1 MRSTAAHPA
10 PGVIRP
16 GAELLIREITPAD
29 RRALAFVLG
38 HLSNSSRYL
47 RFFGTALDTRE
58 EIERLID
65 VDHWHHEALIA
76 YSPPP
81 RAPIAVVE
89 YVRLERFD
97 VADLAIAV
105 TDDWQG
111 QGVGRALLEVLRGRA
126 LAAGVRRFS
135 ASMLA
140 SNRAALALARRF
152 GAVSARESRGELIE
166 LVLEL

>member
-1 MRSTAAHPA
+1 M
-10 PGVIRP
+10 PGFTIRP
-16 GAELLIREITPAD
+16 LAASD
-29 RRALAFVLG
+29 RRAVAFTFG
-38 HLSNSSRYL
+38 RLSERSRYQRYLTTKPALTPRDL
-47 RFFGTALDTRE
+47 RL
-58 EIERLID
+58 LLD